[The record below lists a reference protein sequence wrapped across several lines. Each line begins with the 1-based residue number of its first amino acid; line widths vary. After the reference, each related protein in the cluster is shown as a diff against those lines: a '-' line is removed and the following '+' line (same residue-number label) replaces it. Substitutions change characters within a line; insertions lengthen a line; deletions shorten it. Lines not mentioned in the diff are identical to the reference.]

1 MTIYDAAMIGVVIAG
16 MIWGALRGITWQLAS
31 IASLVLGYSVAYPLS
46 GQMAHRF
53 PGEPVMARALA
64 MLAVYVAVSGGIL
77 LAAWV
82 VRTTLLRWKFDVFD
96 RHLGMILGGLEG
108 ALLGVVATLFVV
120 SLAPRTRETI
130 LTSPTGTAVN
140 HLMTALGPIL
150 PGEIRDVLSP
160 FDHPSDPLAATVEPV
175 EARPSSRTGRAP
187 DANPE
192 PASLEDFYE
201 EGRSRVGRAVPDP
214 AEQEFQRARTQGNRT
229 AGAHG
234 TNREPATLDDLYEE
248 GRSRVGRAVL
258 DTAERELQRARSQGN
273 RPTGASDEAFQPA
286 TLDELYKE
294 SRSRVGR
301 AILDSAEQELQ
312 RARGANDRTVKR
324 R

>member
-16 MIWGALRGITWQLAS
+16 MVWGALRGITWQLAS

-53 PGEPVMARALA
+53 PGEPVVARALA
-64 MLAVYVAVSGGIL
+64 MLAVYIAVSGGIF
-77 LAAWV
+77 LAAWI
-82 VRTTLLRWKFDVFD
+82 VRTTLHRWKFDVFD

-108 ALLGVVATLFVV
+108 ALLGIVATLFVV

-160 FDHPSDPLAATVEPV
+160 FDHPSDPLAATVEQV
-175 EARPSSRTGRAP
+175 EASPSSRTGRDP

-201 EGRSRVGRAVPDP
+201 EGRSRVGRAV
-214 AEQEFQRARTQGNRT
+214 
-229 AGAHG
+229 
-234 TNREPATLDDLYEE
+234 
-248 GRSRVGRAVL
+248 L
-258 DTAERELQRARSQGN
+258 DTAERELQRARTQGN
-273 RPTGASDEAFQPA
+273 RPARASDEELEPA
-286 TLDELYKE
+286 TLNDLYEE

-301 AILDSAEQELQ
+301 AILDSAEQELE

>member
-1 MTIYDAAMIGVVIAG
+1 MIGVVIAG
-16 MIWGALRGITWQLAS
+16 MVWGALRGITWQLAS

-46 GQMAHRF
+46 GQLAHRF
-53 PGEPVMARALA
+53 PGEPVVARALA
-64 MLAVYVAVSGGIL
+64 MLAVYIGVSGGIF
-77 LAAWV
+77 LAAWI
-82 VRTTLLRWKFDVFD
+82 VRTTLQRWKFDAFD

-120 SLAPRTRETI
+120 SLSPRTRETI
-130 LTSPTGTAVN
+130 LTSSTGTAVN

-160 FDHPSDPLAATVEPV
+160 FGRPSDPLATSSEPF
-175 EARPSSRTGRAP
+175 EERPSARTGRTT

-192 PASLEDFYE
+192 PATLE
-201 EGRSRVGRAVPDP
+201 
-214 AEQEFQRARTQGNRT
+214 
-229 AGAHG
+229 
-234 TNREPATLDDLYEE
+234 DLYEE

-258 DTAERELQRARSQGN
+258 DTAEQELRRARTQGS
-273 RPTGASDEAFQPA
+273 RTAGASDEALEPA
-286 TLDELYKE
+286 TLNDLYRE

-312 RARGANDRTVKR
+312 RARGANDGTVKR

>member
-16 MIWGALRGITWQLAS
+16 MVWGALRGITWQLAS
-31 IASLVLGYSVAYPLS
+31 IASLVLGYSIAYPLS
-46 GQMAHRF
+46 GQVAHRF
-53 PGEPVMARALA
+53 PGEPVVARALA
-64 MLAVYVAVSGGIL
+64 MLAVYVAVSGGIF
-77 LAAWV
+77 LAAWI
-82 VRTTLLRWKFDVFD
+82 VRSTLQRWKFDAFD

-150 PGEIRDVLSP
+150 PGEIRDVMSP
-160 FDHPSDPLAATVEPV
+160 FDHPSDPFAATVEQV
-175 EARPSSRTGRAP
+175 EARPSSRTARDL
-187 DANPE
+187 DADME
-192 PASLEDFYE
+192 PGTLEDF
-201 EGRSRVGRAVPDP
+201 
-214 AEQEFQRARTQGNRT
+214 
-229 AGAHG
+229 
-234 TNREPATLDDLYEE
+234 YEE

-258 DTAERELQRARSQGN
+258 DTAEQELQRARTRGN
-273 RPTGASDEAFQPA
+273 RPAGASDEDLEPA
-286 TLDELYKE
+286 TLNELYKE

>member
-1 MTIYDAAMIGVVIAG
+1 MGSPA
-16 MIWGALRGITWQLAS
+16 GITWQLAS

-46 GQMAHRF
+46 GQLAHRF
-53 PGEPVMARALA
+53 PGEPVVARALA
-64 MLAVYVAVSGGIL
+64 MLAVYIGVSGGIF
-77 LAAWV
+77 LAAWI
-82 VRTTLLRWKFDVFD
+82 VRTTLQRWKFDAFD

-160 FDHPSDPLAATVEPV
+160 FDHPSDPIAPTFERV
-175 EARPSSRTGRAP
+175 EAGPSPAGRASDE
-187 DANPE
+187 DAE
-192 PASLEDFYE
+192 PATLDDFYE
-201 EGRSRVGRAVPDP
+201 EGRSR
-214 AEQEFQRARTQGNRT
+214 
-229 AGAHG
+229 
-234 TNREPATLDDLYEE
+234 L
-248 GRSRVGRAVL
+248 GRAVL
-258 DTAERELQRARSQGN
+258 DTAEQELRRARTQGG
-273 RPTGASDEAFQPA
+273 RTAGAPTRNWNPQRSTICTE
-286 TLDELYKE
+286 E

-312 RARGANDRTVKR
+312 RARGANDGTVKR

>member
-16 MIWGALRGITWQLAS
+16 MVWGALRGITWQLAS

-53 PGEPVMARALA
+53 PGEPVVARALA
-64 MLAVYVAVSGGIL
+64 MLAVYVAVSGGIF
-77 LAAWV
+77 LAAWI
-82 VRTTLLRWKFDVFD
+82 VRTTLQRWKFDAFD

-130 LTSPTGTAVN
+130 LNSPTGTAVN

-175 EARPSSRTGRAP
+175 EARPSSRTRRAP
-187 DANPE
+187 AANPE
-192 PASLEDFYE
+192 PATLEDFYE
-201 EGRSRVGRAVPDP
+201 EGRSRVGRAVIDT
-214 AEQEFQRARTQGNRT
+214 AEQELRRARTQGNRT
-229 AGAHG
+229 AG
-234 TNREPATLDDLYEE
+234 TSDEELEPATLDDLY
-248 GRSRVGRAVL
+248 R
-258 DTAERELQRARSQGN
+258 
-273 RPTGASDEAFQPA
+273 
-286 TLDELYKE
+286 E

-301 AILDSAEQELQ
+301 AIFDTAEQELQ

>member
-16 MIWGALRGITWQLAS
+16 MVWGALRGITWQLAS

-46 GQMAHRF
+46 GQLAHRF
-53 PGEPVMARALA
+53 PGEPVVARALA
-64 MLAVYVAVSGGIL
+64 MLAVYISVSGGIF
-77 LAAWV
+77 LAAWI
-82 VRTTLLRWKFDVFD
+82 VRTTLQRWKFDAFD

-175 EARPSSRTGRAP
+175 EARPSSRTRRAP

-192 PASLEDFYE
+192 PATLEDFYE
-201 EGRSRVGRAVPDP
+201 EGRSRVGRAVIDT
-214 AEQEFQRARTQGNRT
+214 AEQELRRARTRGDRT
-229 AGAHG
+229 AGA
-234 TNREPATLDDLYEE
+234 
-248 GRSRVGRAVL
+248 
-258 DTAERELQRARSQGN
+258 
-273 RPTGASDEAFQPA
+273 SDEEIEPG
-286 TLDELYKE
+286 TLNELYKE

>member
-16 MIWGALRGITWQLAS
+16 MVWGALRGITWQLAS

-46 GQMAHRF
+46 GQLAGRF
-53 PGEPVMARALA
+53 PGEPVVARALA
-64 MLAVYVAVSGGIL
+64 MLAVYIAVSGGIF

-82 VRTTLLRWKFDVFD
+82 VRTTLQRWKFDAFD

-108 ALLGVVATLFVV
+108 AILGVVATLFVV

-130 LTSPTGTAVN
+130 LTSSTGTAVN
-140 HLMTALGPIL
+140 RLMTALGPIL

-160 FDHPSDPLAATVEPV
+160 FDRPSDPLATTSEPV
-175 EARPSSRTGRAP
+175 EKSPSSRAGRTT

-192 PASLEDFYE
+192 PATLEDFYE
-201 EGRSRVGRAVPDP
+201 QGR
-214 AEQEFQRARTQGNRT
+214 T
-229 AGAHG
+229 
-234 TNREPATLDDLYEE
+234 
-248 GRSRVGRAVL
+248 RVGRAVL
-258 DTAERELQRARSQGN
+258 DTAEQELQRARTPGN
-273 RPTGASDEAFQPA
+273 RTAGAADEKLEPA
-286 TLDELYKE
+286 TLNELYEE

-312 RARGANDRTVKR
+312 RARGANDGTVKR

>member
-16 MIWGALRGITWQLAS
+16 MVWGALRGITWQLAS

-46 GQMAHRF
+46 GQLAHRF
-53 PGEPVMARALA
+53 PGEPVVARALA
-64 MLAVYVAVSGGIL
+64 MLAVYIGVSGGIF
-77 LAAWV
+77 LAAWI
-82 VRTTLLRWKFDVFD
+82 VRTTLQRWKFDAFD

-140 HLMTALGPIL
+140 RLMTALGPIL
-150 PGEIRDVLSP
+150 PGEIRDVMSP
-160 FDHPSDPLAATVEPV
+160 FDHPSDPIAATFERV
-175 EARPSSRTGRAP
+175 EAGPSPRTGRAP
-187 DANPE
+187 DEDAE
-192 PASLEDFYE
+192 PATLDDFYE
-201 EGRSRVGRAVPDP
+201 EGRSRIGRAVLDT
-214 AEQEFQRARTQGNRT
+214 AEQELRRARTQGNRT
-229 AGAHG
+229 AGASDEEL
-234 TNREPATLDDLYEE
+234 EPATLNDLY
-248 GRSRVGRAVL
+248 R
-258 DTAERELQRARSQGN
+258 
-273 RPTGASDEAFQPA
+273 
-286 TLDELYKE
+286 E

-312 RARGANDRTVKR
+312 RARGANDGTVKR

>member
-16 MIWGALRGITWQLAS
+16 MVWGALRGITWQLAS

-53 PGEPVMARALA
+53 PGEPVVARALA
-64 MLAVYVAVSGGIL
+64 MLAVYIAVAGGIF
-77 LAAWV
+77 LAAWI
-82 VRTTLLRWKFDVFD
+82 VRTTLQRWKFDAFD

-130 LTSPTGTAVN
+130 LTSSTGTAVN

-160 FDHPSDPLAATVEPV
+160 FDHPSDPRAATADRVETSPYF
-175 EARPSSRTGRAP
+175 RT
-187 DANPE
+187 
-192 PASLEDFYE
+192 
-201 EGRSRVGRAVPDP
+201 VPDP
-214 AEQEFQRARTQGNRT
+214 DPDAIP
-229 AGAHG
+229 
-234 TNREPATLDDLYEE
+234 EPATLDDFYEE

-258 DTAERELQRARSQGN
+258 DTAEQELRRTRTRGDRTA
-273 RPTGASDEAFQPA
+273 GASDEEIEPA
-286 TLDELYKE
+286 TLNELYKE

>member
-46 GQMAHRF
+46 GQLAHRF
-53 PGEPVMARALA
+53 PGEPVVARALA
-64 MLAVYVAVSGGIL
+64 MLVVYVAVSGGIF
-77 LAAWV
+77 LAAWI
-82 VRTTLLRWKFDVFD
+82 VRTTLQRWKFDAFD

-130 LTSPTGTAVN
+130 LTSTTGTAVN
-140 HLMTALGPIL
+140 RFMTALGPIL
-150 PGEIRDVLSP
+150 PGEIRDVMSP
-160 FDHPSDPLAATVEPV
+160 FDQSSDPIAPTFERV
-175 EARPSSRTGRAP
+175 EADPTLRTDRAP
-187 DANPE
+187 GEDAE
-192 PASLEDFYE
+192 PATLDDFYE
-201 EGRSRVGRAVPDP
+201 EGRSR
-214 AEQEFQRARTQGNRT
+214 
-229 AGAHG
+229 
-234 TNREPATLDDLYEE
+234 L
-248 GRSRVGRAVL
+248 GRAVL
-258 DTAERELQRARSQGN
+258 DTAEQELRRARTQGS
-273 RPTGASDEAFQPA
+273 RTAGASDEALEPA
-286 TLDELYKE
+286 TLNDLYRE

-312 RARGANDRTVKR
+312 RARGANDGTVKR